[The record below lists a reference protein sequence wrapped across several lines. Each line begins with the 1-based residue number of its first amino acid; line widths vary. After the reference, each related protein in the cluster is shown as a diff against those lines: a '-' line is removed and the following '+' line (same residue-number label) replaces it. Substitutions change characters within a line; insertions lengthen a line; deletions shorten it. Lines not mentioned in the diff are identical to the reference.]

1 MEKKTFSINEKD
13 VEEFREYLM
22 ERENSRAT
30 IEKYLRDVRKFME
43 YAGTD
48 ESLDKEKLLQY
59 KEWMVCNYTVSSA
72 NSMLAA
78 LNQFLIFMEAGR
90 LRLKR
95 IRVQRLDVL
104 RTERELSRKE
114 FQKLVRTARQYGK
127 EQTAMI
133 METMCATGI
142 RVSELKFFRAENIR
156 SGLIKVWNK
165 GKYRIVILPEI
176 LRKKLI
182 LYIGKE
188 KIRSGVIFRTR
199 TGVTKDRSNIW
210 KEMKKV
216 AEKAGN
222 GLKKVFPHNLGH
234 LFARTFY
241 RETKNLINLAD
252 ILGHSSLEV
261 TRMYAAEGLGEWRKN
276 MEKIRLLEE
285 TT

>member
-30 IEKYLRDVRKFME
+30 IEKYLKDVRKFME

-59 KEWMVCNYTVSSA
+59 KEWLVCNYTVSSA

-142 RVSELKFFRAENIR
+142 RGERTEIFPCRKYTVRLDQSMEQREVPYCDPAGDPQEKTD
-156 SGLIKVWNK
+156 LI
-165 GKYRIVILPEI
+165 YR
-176 LRKKLI
+176 K
-182 LYIGKE
+182 
-188 KIRSGVIFRTR
+188 
-199 TGVTKDRSNIW
+199 
-210 KEMKKV
+210 
-216 AEKAGN
+216 
-222 GLKKVFPHNLGH
+222 
-234 LFARTFY
+234 
-241 RETKNLINLAD
+241 
-252 ILGHSSLEV
+252 
-261 TRMYAAEGLGEWRKN
+261 RKN
-276 MEKIRLLEE
+276 PQRGDLPYSDRDDEGSVKYMERNEKSGGKSGDRTEKSIS
-285 TT
+285 T

>member
-1 MEKKTFSINEKD
+1 MEQKTFSINEKD

-165 GKYRIVILPEI
+165 GKYRLVLLPEN
-176 LRKKLI
+176 LRKKQ
-182 LYIGKE
+182 E
-188 KIRSGVIFRTR
+188 
-199 TGVTKDRSNIW
+199 
-210 KEMKKV
+210 
-216 AEKAGN
+216 
-222 GLKKVFPHNLGH
+222 
-234 LFARTFY
+234 
-241 RETKNLINLAD
+241 
-252 ILGHSSLEV
+252 
-261 TRMYAAEGLGEWRKN
+261 
-276 MEKIRLLEE
+276 
-285 TT
+285 